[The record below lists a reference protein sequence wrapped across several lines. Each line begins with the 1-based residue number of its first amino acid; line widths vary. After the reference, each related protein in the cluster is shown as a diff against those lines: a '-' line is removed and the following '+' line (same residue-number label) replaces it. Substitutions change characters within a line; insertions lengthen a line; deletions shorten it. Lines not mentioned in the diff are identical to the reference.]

1 MRVTRIPALR
11 FLRRRR
17 HPFTTKAQT
26 AQLDTDV
33 AAVAVDGMADLPSDD
48 LRRSAKSRWHRYMR
62 KPSAAV
68 AAGLSILLVLSG
80 LTGWLGYRTYEAG
93 QAQQRRALF
102 LEVGRQG
109 ALNLT
114 TISDTEAEADMKR
127 ILESSTGAFYAQVQ
141 NGSQQFV
148 ALVQKAQTKS
158 VGTIA
163 AAGVESEQD
172 DRAQVLVTVHVNA
185 ADTGGSQQP
194 ARSWRM
200 RITVQQVAGGAKMSN
215 VEFMQ

>member
-1 MRVTRIPALR
+1 MRATRIPALR
-11 FLRRRR
+11 FSRPRR
-17 HPFTTKAQT
+17 HPFTPEAQT
-26 AQLDTDV
+26 AQFDTDV
-33 AAVAVDGMADLPSDD
+33 AAVAVDGMAQLPPDD
-48 LRRSAKSRWHRYMR
+48 PRPAAKPRWHRYMW

-80 LTGWLGYRTYEAG
+80 LTGWLGYRSYEVR

-114 TISDTEAEADMKR
+114 TISATEAEADMKR

-148 ALVQKAQTKS
+148 ALVQRAQTKS
-158 VGTIA
+158 VGTVTS
-163 AAGVESEQD
+163 AGVESEQG

-185 ADTGGSQQP
+185 AHTGGSQQP

-200 RITVQQVAGGAKMSN
+200 RITVQQVAGGAKVSN

>member
-1 MRVTRIPALR
+1 MRATRIPAPQFLKRYQHR
-11 FLRRRR
+11 FIPEAHTR
-17 HPFTTKAQT
+17 
-26 AQLDTDV
+26 LDTDV
-33 AAVAVDGMADLPSDD
+33 TVDDMAERPPDD
-48 LRRSAKSRWHRYMR
+48 PCPGANPRRHRYTR
-62 KPSAAV
+62 KPRAAM

-80 LTGWLGYRTYEAG
+80 LTGWLGYRTYEVR
-93 QAQQRRALF
+93 QAQERRALF

-114 TISDTEAEADMKR
+114 TISAAEADADMKR
-127 ILESSTGAFYAQVQ
+127 ILDSSTGAFYAQVQ

-148 ALVQKAQTKS
+148 TRVQKAQTKS

-163 AAGVESEQD
+163 AVGVESEKG
-172 DRAQVLVTVHVNA
+172 DRAQVLVTVYVNA
-185 ADTGGSQQP
+185 ADADGSQQP
-194 ARSWRM
+194 ARSSWRM

>member
-1 MRVTRIPALR
+1 MRATRIPALR
-11 FLRRRR
+11 LLRRRR
-17 HPFTTKAQT
+17 HRFAPEAQT

-33 AAVAVDGMADLPSDD
+33 AAVAVDGMADLPLDD
-48 LRRSAKSRWHRYMR
+48 PRPVAEPRWRRYVW

-80 LTGWLGYRTYEAG
+80 LTGWLGYRTYEVR

-114 TISDTEAEADMKR
+114 TISGTEAEADMKR

-158 VGTIA
+158 VGTVA
-163 AAGVESEQD
+163 AAGVESEQG
-172 DRAQVLVTVHVNA
+172 DRAQVLVTVHVNP

>member
-1 MRVTRIPALR
+1 MRATRIPTPR
-11 FLRRRR
+11 FLKR
-17 HPFTTKAQT
+17 HRHRFTPQT
-26 AQLDTDV
+26 HATQLDTDV
-33 AAVAVDGMADLPSDD
+33 TVDGMAERPPDD
-48 LRRSAKSRWHRYMR
+48 PCPGANPRRHRYTW
-62 KPSAAV
+62 KPRAAV

-80 LTGWLGYRTYEAG
+80 LTGWLGHRTYEVR

-114 TISDTEAEADMKR
+114 TISAAEADADMKR
-127 ILESSTGAFYAQVQ
+127 ILDSSTGAFYAKVQ

-148 ALVQKAQTKS
+148 TRVQKAQTKS

-163 AAGVESEQD
+163 AAGVESEQG
-172 DRAQVLVTVHVNA
+172 DRAQVLVTVYVNA

>member
-1 MRVTRIPALR
+1 MRATRIPALR

-17 HPFTTKAQT
+17 HPFTPNAQT
-26 AQLDTDV
+26 ARLDTGV
-33 AAVAVDGMADLPSDD
+33 APVAVDGMADLRPDD
-48 LRRSAKSRWHRYMR
+48 PRRSAKSRWHRYMR

-80 LTGWLGYRTYEAG
+80 LAGWLGYRTYEAG

-114 TISDTEAEADMKR
+114 TISGTEAEADMKR

-148 ALVQKAQTKS
+148 ALVQKARTKS
-158 VGTIA
+158 VGTVA
-163 AAGVESEQD
+163 AAGVESEQG
-172 DRAQVLVTVHVNA
+172 DRAQVLVTVHVNP

>member
-1 MRVTRIPALR
+1 MRAIRIPALR
-11 FLRRRR
+11 LLRRRR
-17 HPFTTKAQT
+17 HRFAPEPET

-33 AAVAVDGMADLPSDD
+33 AAVAVDGMADPPRDD
-48 LRRSAKSRWHRYMR
+48 PRPAAKPRCHQYMW
-62 KPSAAV
+62 KPSAAA

-80 LTGWLGYRTYEAG
+80 LTGWLGYRANEVR

-102 LEVGRQG
+102 LEVGRQA

-114 TISDTEAEADMKR
+114 TISANEAETDVKR
-127 ILESSTGAFYAQVQ
+127 ILASSTGPFYAQVQ
-141 NGSQQFV
+141 NGSAQFV
-148 ALVQKAQTKS
+148 ALVQQAQTTS

-163 AAGVESEQD
+163 AAGVESEQG

-185 ADTGGSQQP
+185 ADTGRSPQP

>member
-1 MRVTRIPALR
+1 MRATRIPALR

-17 HPFTTKAQT
+17 HPFTPKAQT

-33 AAVAVDGMADLPSDD
+33 AAIAVDGMADLPPDD
-48 LRRSAKSRWHRYMR
+48 PRHSAKSRWHRYVW

-114 TISDTEAEADMKR
+114 TISGTEAESDMKR

-141 NGSQQFV
+141 NASQQFV